1 MSDWHE
7 KVYHSGHVFDKDQ
20 WEFLRELVLEH
31 AGYKCEVMGCNRKR
45 ALTVH
50 HIMPRRKGG
59 PDCMENLICLCP
71 LHHDIAE
78 DEGIEDRMW
87 IVNLPDDGMPVRR
100 KPEARGKK
108 IAEDWHA
115 WVYGG
120 YKRPD

>member
-1 MSDWHE
+1 M
-7 KVYHSGHVFDKDQ
+7 FDNDQ
-20 WEFLRELVLEH
+20 WEFLKELVLER
-31 AGYKCEVMGCNRKR
+31 AGYRCEVMGCNRKR

-87 IVNLPDDGMPVRR
+87 IVNLSDDGMPVKR
-100 KPEARGKK
+100 KPEPRSKK
-108 IAEDWHA
+108 IAEDWHV